1 MADLSME
8 TIITVIGLAVAGLA
22 AVLGIWVERDEKKP
36 PRYAYALSILILLA
50 TAVGMYQ
57 SYEDALAGQKLEADM
72 ARMLATIERIAS
84 ESGDENPQL
93 QEFMKTEL
101 TAQSRANPKVVE
113 KMAQRVA
120 DEGGDPTAMLQ
131 KHLPASE
138 VEGLSRS
145 GSLKIKPVTM
155 VQTAPG
161 GSSERRGMLRIK
173 PKDEPTADPAVAA
186 SAPVIEDAGAPEEPK
201 PDLIKVGGAGLVGG
215 KALGLGG
222 SKEGGGGLLGGAKPG
237 AAKPADGAKPD
248 AAKPAPAKP
257 DAAKPASK
265 PPLGGKKL

>member
-22 AVLGIWVERDEKKP
+22 AVLGIWVERDATKP

-57 SYEDALAGQKLEADM
+57 SYADAIAGQKLEADM

-138 VEGLSRS
+138 VEGLSRQ

-155 VQTAPG
+155 VQAAAPG
-161 GSSERRGMLRIK
+161 ASGERRGMLRIK

-186 SAPVIEDAGAPEEPK
+186 SAPTPEDAGAPEEPK
-201 PDLIKVGGAGLVGG
+201 PDLIKVGGAGLVSG

-237 AAKPADGAKPD
+237 AAKPD

-257 DAAKPASK
+257 DAAKPATTAK
-265 PPLGGKKL
+265 PSLGGKKL

>member
-1 MADLSME
+1 MSELSME

-36 PRYAYALSILILLA
+36 PRYAYALSILILMA
-50 TAVGMYQ
+50 TGVGMYQ
-57 SYEDALAGQKLEADM
+57 TYADALAGQKLEADM

-84 ESGDENPQL
+84 DSGDENPEL

-101 TAQSRANPKVVE
+101 TAQSRANPKVVA

-131 KHLPASE
+131 RHLPASE
-138 VEGLSRS
+138 VEGLSRQ

-155 VQTAPG
+155 VQAAPG
-161 GSSERRGMLRIK
+161 GSSERRGMMRIK
-173 PKDEPTADPAVAA
+173 PKAEPTAEPAVAA
-186 SAPVIEDAGAPEEPK
+186 SAPVEDDAGAPEPK
-201 PDLIKVGGAGLVGG
+201 PDLIKVGGGGLVGG

-222 SKEGGGGLLGGAKPG
+222 AKEGGGGLLGGAKPG
-237 AAKPADGAKPD
+237 AAKPD

-257 DAAKPASK
+257 DAAKPATTAK
-265 PPLGGKKL
+265 PGLAGKKL